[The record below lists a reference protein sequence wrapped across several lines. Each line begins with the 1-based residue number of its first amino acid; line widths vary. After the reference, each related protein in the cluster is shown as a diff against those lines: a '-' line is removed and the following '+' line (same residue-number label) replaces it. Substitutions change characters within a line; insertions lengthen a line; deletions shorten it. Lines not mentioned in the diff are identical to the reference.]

1 MYWLKA
7 THIAAVAISGS
18 GMLLRGIAVQAD
30 WPVMRQRWTR
40 VAPHIVDS
48 VLLLSAVGLC
58 IKFSWYPIQQPW
70 LTAKVIALL
79 GYIGLGTYAIRRGK
93 SLRQKRL
100 FLLLAM
106 LCFFYMVGVAV
117 NHDSAS
123 FFANI

>member
-7 THIAAVAISGS
+7 IHISAVAISGG

-40 VAPHIVDS
+40 IVPHIVDS
-48 VLLLSAVGLC
+48 VLLLSAIGLC
-58 IKFSWYPIQQPW
+58 IKFSWYPIQQAW
-70 LTAKVIALL
+70 LTAKIIALL
-79 GYIGLGTYAIRRGK
+79 CYIGLGTYAIKRGK

-106 LCFFYMVGVAV
+106 LCYFYMLGVALH
-117 NHDSAS
+117 HDSLS
-123 FFANI
+123 FFAGI